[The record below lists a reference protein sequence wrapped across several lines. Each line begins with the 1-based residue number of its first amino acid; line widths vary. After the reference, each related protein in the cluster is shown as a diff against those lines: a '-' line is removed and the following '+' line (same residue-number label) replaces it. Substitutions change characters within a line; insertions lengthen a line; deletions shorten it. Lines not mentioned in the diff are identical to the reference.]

1 MLQKEQKEQ
10 IVSAIKEAECNT
22 SGEIK
27 VHIESHCHGD
37 VMDRAAYL
45 FATLKLHKT
54 DKRNGVLFYLAM
66 KDRKFAILGDMG
78 INAVVG
84 GGVWNDVK
92 ELMLPFF
99 GEGNY
104 SDGLSKGIIM
114 TGQKLKEFFLY
125 QQDSD
130 VNELD
135 DEISFGK

>member
-1 MLQKEQKEQ
+1 
-10 IVSAIKEAECNT
+10 
-22 SGEIK
+22 
-27 VHIESHCHGD
+27 
-37 VMDRAAYL
+37 MDRAAYL

-78 INAVVG
+78 INAVVPENF
-84 GGVWNDVK
+84 WNEVK

-104 SDGLSKGIIM
+104 SEGLSKGIIM

-125 QQDSD
+125 QQEND